1 MWAEQRGSCMDHGR
15 NVFNRAFVQVT
26 GADTVDRR
34 ERKEEEY
41 GHCGS
46 KEYNTIKYWHN
57 DIGDKIIS
65 SRKNQNSTNVHVLY
79 TSCHDTNNY
88 T

>member
-46 KEYNTIKYWHN
+46 KEYNTIKY
-57 DIGDKIIS
+57 
-65 SRKNQNSTNVHVLY
+65 
-79 TSCHDTNNY
+79 
-88 T
+88 